1 MFITIQNSDI
11 NFDLIKEM
19 KVVRKTIV
27 LTDINNVSTII
38 YFSSVKEARETRD
51 NIIKRLNNEG
61 EKDK

>member
-19 KVVRKTIV
+19 KVIRKTIV
-27 LTDINNVSTII
+27 LTDINNTSTII

>member
-1 MFITIQNSDI
+1 MFITVKNSDI
-11 NFDLIKEM
+11 NFDLIKEI
-19 KVVRKTIV
+19 KVERKTIV
-27 LTDINNVSTII
+27 LTDINNASTII

>member
-27 LTDINNVSTII
+27 LTDINNASTII

>member
-11 NFDLIKEM
+11 NFDLIKEI
-19 KVVRKTIV
+19 KVERKTIV
-27 LTDINNVSTII
+27 LTDINNASTII

>member
-19 KVVRKTIV
+19 KVIRKTIV
-27 LTDINNVSTII
+27 LTDINNTSTII

-61 EKDK
+61 EKEK